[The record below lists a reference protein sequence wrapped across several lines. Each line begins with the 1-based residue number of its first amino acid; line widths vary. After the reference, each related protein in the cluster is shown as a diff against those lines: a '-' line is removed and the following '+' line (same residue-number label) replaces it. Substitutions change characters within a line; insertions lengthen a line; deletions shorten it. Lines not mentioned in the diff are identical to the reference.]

1 LEELEKQHTTKE
13 SKEKL
18 LKRLVSSLNGAGMA
32 ILHQAFQFLRRVRIL
47 GDLPHVIIKGVI
59 LLLKTAQM

>member
-18 LKRLVSSLNGAGMA
+18 LKRLVSSLDSAGVT
-32 ILHQAFQFLRRVRIL
+32 ILHQASQFLHRVGIL
-47 GDLPHVIIKGVI
+47 GDLPHAS
-59 LLLKTAQM
+59 LRASSFS